1 MLTANACKL
10 SGELVNCDQMPTDG
24 ARPLA
29 GASSNVTHL
38 SAGILGTR
46 ILLID
51 DDEESYLITR
61 GLLSQVAESGFELDW
76 VSTYE
81 EGLAAL
87 RHPHHDVYLLDYRLG
102 LRDGLELLREIAA
115 EGCQAPIILMTGQG
129 DHALDVQAM
138 QAGAA
143 DFLAKGEVTAAML
156 ERSLR
161 YAIER
166 HRAIEERLRDESQL
180 RMFAEQAQAVLWTT
194 DEELRFSS
202 SWGAGLL
209 SLNLQPNQVVGQW
222 VGEFLEA
229 NDDHDPLVIG
239 HYRALRGESVSGES
253 HWVGK
258 TFRTHVGPLRV
269 GNQIVGTIGVALDIT
284 AAKQVEQE
292 FNAARTIQEG
302 LIPKQAP
309 VLPGFDLA
317 GVCHPAAA
325 TGGDYFDYVN
335 MADGSLGIV
344 IADVSSHGFA
354 SALIMVS
361 TRRLL
366 RTSAETQ
373 TDIGAILT
381 AANRA
386 IAEDTPLGRFVT
398 LLFAQIDLRTRTLSY
413 AGAGHLGYVLDAAGG
428 VTILDSTSLPLG
440 IDGTTVVPNGDS
452 VTLAPGQILLLFT
465 DGFPEAMSPQGELFG
480 NARVL
485 DIVQSHRDQSAREIL
500 DILFA
505 EIRKFSHPAQLL
517 DDATAV
523 VLKVLPEA

>member
-1 MLTANACKL
+1 MAQP
-10 SGELVNCDQMPTDG
+10 SDG
-24 ARPLA
+24 TRM
-29 GASSNVTHL
+29 
-38 SAGILGTR
+38 TR

-51 DDEESYLITR
+51 DDEESFLITR
-61 GLLSQVAESGFELDW
+61 AMLSRFTESGFELDW
-76 VSTYE
+76 VGTYE
-81 EGLAAL
+81 EGLEAL
-87 RHPHHDVYLLDYRLG
+87 RHPRHDAYLLDFRLG
-102 LRDGLELLREIAA
+102 ARDGLELLREVAA
-115 EGCQAPIILMTGQG
+115 EGCQVPIILMTGQG
-129 DHALDVQAM
+129 DHAIDVQAM
-138 QAGAA
+138 QIGAA
-143 DFLAKGEVTAAML
+143 DFLAKGEVTPAIL

-166 HRAIEERLRDESQL
+166 HRAMTVRLQDESQL
-180 RMFAEQAQAVLWTT
+180 RLFAEQAQAVLWTT
-194 DEELRFSS
+194 DVELRFTS

-209 SLNLQPNQVVGQW
+209 SLDLQPNQVVGLS
-222 VGEFLEA
+222 VGEYWA
-229 NDDHDPLVIG
+229 ADKDRDPMVNA
-239 HYRALRGESVSGES
+239 HRRALRGESVAGES
-253 HWVGK
+253 RWAGK
-258 TFRTHVGPLRV
+258 TFRTRVGPLRV
-269 GNQIVGTIGVALDIT
+269 GRQIVGTIGVALDIT
-284 AAKQVEQE
+284 AAKQVEDE
-292 FNAARTIQEG
+292 FDAARTIQEA

-309 VLPGFDLA
+309 ALPGFDLA

-325 TGGDYFDYVN
+325 TGGDYFDYMTMV
-335 MADGSLGIV
+335 DGSLGIV

-354 SALIMVS
+354 SALIMVA

-398 LLFAQIDLRTRTLSY
+398 LLFARIDPQTRTLSY
-413 AGAGHLGYVLDAAGG
+413 AGAGHLGYVLDASGA

-440 IDGTTVVPNGDS
+440 IDESTVVPNGDS
-452 VTLAPGQILLLFT
+452 ITLAPGQILLLFT

-485 DIVQSHRDQSAREIL
+485 EVVQSHRDKAAREIL
-500 DILFA
+500 EILFA

-523 VLKVLPEA
+523 VLKVL

>member
-1 MLTANACKL
+1 MSIANACKL
-10 SGELVNCDQMPTDG
+10 FGLLVNCDQMPTGG
-24 ARPLA
+24 ARQLA
-29 GASSNVTHL
+29 GVSSNLTHP
-38 SAGILGTR
+38 SAGTRHTR

-51 DDEESYLITR
+51 DDEESFLITR
-61 GLLSQVAESGFELDW
+61 GLLSQVAESGYELDW

-87 RHPHHDVYLLDYRLG
+87 RNPRHDAYLLDFCLG
-102 LRDGLELLREIAA
+102 ARDGLELLGEAAA
-115 EGCQAPIILMTGQG
+115 EGCQVPIILMTGQG
-129 DHALDVQAM
+129 DHAIDVQAM
-138 QAGAA
+138 QVGAA
-143 DFLAKGEVTAAML
+143 DFLVKGEVTPAIL

-194 DEELRFSS
+194 NEELRFKS

-222 VGEFLEA
+222 VGEFLESH
-229 NDDHDPLVIG
+229 DDHDPLVIG

-253 HWVGK
+253 LWAGK
-258 TFRTHVGPLRV
+258 TFRTHVGLLRV

-284 AAKQVEQE
+284 MAKQVEQE
-292 FNAARTIQEG
+292 FDAARKIQEG
-302 LIPKQAP
+302 LIPKHAP
-309 VLPGFDLA
+309 ILPGFDLA

-325 TGGDYFDYVN
+325 TGGDYFDFMT

-344 IADVSSHGFA
+344 VADVSSHGFA

-366 RTSAETQ
+366 RTAAETQ

-398 LLFAQIDLRTRTLSY
+398 LLFARIDLRTRTLSY
-413 AGAGHLGYVLDAAGG
+413 AGAGHLGYVLDATGA

-440 IDGTTVVPNGDS
+440 IDGTTVVPHGDS
-452 VTLAPGQILLLFT
+452 ITLAPGQILLLFT

-505 EIRKFSHPAQLL
+505 EIRKFSHPGQLQ

-523 VLKVLPEA
+523 VLKVLADV

>member
-1 MLTANACKL
+1 M
-10 SGELVNCDQMPTDG
+10 
-24 ARPLA
+24 
-29 GASSNVTHL
+29 
-38 SAGILGTR
+38 
-46 ILLID
+46 
-51 DDEESYLITR
+51 
-61 GLLSQVAESGFELDW
+61 
-76 VSTYE
+76 
-81 EGLAAL
+81 
-87 RHPHHDVYLLDYRLG
+87 
-102 LRDGLELLREIAA
+102 
-115 EGCQAPIILMTGQG
+115 
-129 DHALDVQAM
+129 
-138 QAGAA
+138 
-143 DFLAKGEVTAAML
+143 
-156 ERSLR
+156 
-161 YAIER
+161 
-166 HRAIEERLRDESQL
+166 
-180 RMFAEQAQAVLWTT
+180 
-194 DEELRFSS
+194 RFTS

-209 SLNLQPNQVVGQW
+209 TLNLQPNQVVGQW

-229 NDDHDPLVIG
+229 HDDHDPLVIG

-253 HWVGK
+253 LWAGK

-292 FNAARTIQEG
+292 FDAARTIQEG
-302 LIPKQAP
+302 LIPKCAP

-398 LLFAQIDLRTRTLSY
+398 LLFARIDLRTRTLSY
-413 AGAGHLGYVLDAAGG
+413 AGAGHLGYVLDATGT

-440 IDGTTVVPNGDS
+440 IDETTAVPNGDS
-452 VTLAPGQILLLFT
+452 ITLAPGQILLLFT

-485 DIVQSHRDQSAREIL
+485 DIVHSHRGLSSREIL

-505 EIRKFSHPAQLL
+505 EIRRFSHPAQLL

-523 VLKVLPEA
+523 VLKVLAEV